1 MSLAEH
7 VSRPF
12 PVFAKLAVML
22 RNIPAVKFVY
32 ARWAAWLRAETDL
45 DSSAPLDRKLLEE
58 APVIAPD
65 PIEQPVAAQEWPG
78 GVVIAAPEPHD
89 LCAGEQPLE
98 RRLVEATSGV
108 APDAVESPAVAELP
122 VDIIVAAPEPIDLRE
137 SEQPLERR
145 LVEEASGTAPDV
157 VERAVAVE
165 ELPVEIVVAA
175 PEPNDLI
182 ESEQPLERRL
192 VEEAPGIAPA
202 AFEPPATVVELPA
215 DIVVVE
221 PQPDPQP
228 EREALIRR
236 RWAETGSKMWNTDFH
251 GAGGAALNIQG
262 SVALLPARP
271 GGNLPRYDKLEFRQ
285 VGDQIV
291 CEGVVLDPPKRRR

>member
-12 PVFAKLAVML
+12 PVFTKLAVML

-32 ARWAAWLRAETDL
+32 ARWAAWLRAESDQEA
-45 DSSAPLDRKLLEE
+45 SPPLDRKLLEDT
-58 APVIAPD
+58 PVIAPD
-65 PIEQPVAAQEWPG
+65 TIGQPIALAMVELPG
-78 GVVIAAPEPHD
+78 DIVIAEPEPND
-89 LCAGEQPLE
+89 L
-98 RRLVEATSGV
+98 
-108 APDAVESPAVAELP
+108 
-122 VDIIVAAPEPIDLRE
+122 IE

>member
-65 PIEQPVAAQEWPG
+65 PIEQPVAALEWPG

-89 LCAGEQPLE
+89 LCVGEQPLE

-122 VDIIVAAPEPIDLRE
+122 VDIIVATPEPIDLRE

-145 LVEEASGTAPDV
+145 LVEEASGVAPD
-157 VERAVAVE
+157 AVE
-165 ELPVEIVVAA
+165 SPATRVELAPVVVVA
-175 PEPNDLI
+175 
-182 ESEQPLERRL
+182 
-192 VEEAPGIAPA
+192 
-202 AFEPPATVVELPA
+202 
-215 DIVVVE
+215 E
-221 PQPDPQP
+221 PQPDPRS
-228 EREALIRR
+228 ERELLIRR
-236 RWAETGSKMWNTDFH
+236 RWAETGSKMWNADFH

-262 SVALLPARP
+262 SVALLPAKP

-285 VGDQIV
+285 VGGQIV

>member
-65 PIEQPVAAQEWPG
+65 PIEQPVAALEWPG

-89 LCAGEQPLE
+89 LCVGEQPLE
-98 RRLVEATSGV
+98 RRLVEATSGVAPDAVESPAVAELPVDIIVATPEPIDLRESEQPLERRLVEEASGV

-145 LVEEASGTAPDV
+145 LVEA
-157 VERAVAVE
+157 
-165 ELPVEIVVAA
+165 
-175 PEPNDLI
+175 
-182 ESEQPLERRL
+182 
-192 VEEAPGIAPA
+192 APGIAPDA
-202 AFEPPATVVELPA
+202 VEPPATRVELAPV
-215 DIVVVE
+215 IVVAE
-221 PQPDPQP
+221 PQPDPRS
-228 EREALIRR
+228 ERELLIRR
-236 RWAETGSKMWNTDFH
+236 RWAETGSKMWNADFH

-262 SVALLPARP
+262 SVALLPAKP

-285 VGDQIV
+285 VGGQIV